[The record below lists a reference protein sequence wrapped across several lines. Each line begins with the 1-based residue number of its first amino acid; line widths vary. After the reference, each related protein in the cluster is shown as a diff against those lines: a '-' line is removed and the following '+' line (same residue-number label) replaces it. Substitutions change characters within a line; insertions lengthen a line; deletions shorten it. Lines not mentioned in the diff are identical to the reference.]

1 MTTRITEN
9 DISKKREIIYNIIGK
24 NTYREE
30 AILNNMEKEKHLLIL
45 DTDIGD
51 DIDDAYALSLLLA
64 ENAEL
69 LGVTTVYRNSLQR
82 AKIASKLISLFG
94 KSNEIKVYVGEDY
107 PEKEPLKKFEK
118 ADRDGKANIPHYIDE
133 EMKDEPVEDGAVD
146 FILDTLKKH
155 PNEVTIV
162 AIGPLTNLARA
173 IEKDKETFSL
183 AKDILMMGGNFS
195 EYDVE
200 WNFLCD
206 PEAAKTVFECGV
218 PIKAVGVDITRK
230 CTFKENTLECLSQLK
245 SDKYK
250 LLVKMTKIWIAHN
263 EERGQPPT
271 MHDPLAISTL
281 FNDRFVT
288 FKKGNYKIF
297 LSDKARAMSLS
308 EEHGAEIE
316 YAADVNVEA
325 FMQYLCKTLSNT
337 DTE

>member
-1 MTTRITEN
+1 MN
-9 DISKKREIIYNIIGK
+9 Y
-24 NTYREE
+24 
-30 AILNNMEKEKHLLIL
+30 EKSLMIL

-64 ENAEL
+64 ENANL

-82 AKIASKLISLFG
+82 AKIAKRLISLFG
-94 KSNEIKVYVGEDY
+94 KSDVDVYVGEDY
-107 PEKEPLKKFEK
+107 PEVEPLKKFEK
-118 ADRDGKANIPHYIDE
+118 ADKDGKANIPHYIDV
-133 EMKDEPVEDGAVD
+133 EMKDELVKEGAVD

-155 PNEVTIV
+155 PNEVTV
-162 AIGPLTNLARA
+162 LAIGPLTNLARA

-183 AKDILMMGGNFS
+183 AKELLLMGGNFS

-230 CTFKENTLECLSQLK
+230 CTFVENTLECFSQLQ
-245 SDKYK
+245 SEKYK
-250 LLVKMTKIWIAHN
+250 LLVKMTKIWIEHN

-281 FNDRFVT
+281 FQDGLVT
-288 FKKGNYKIF
+288 FKRGKFKIH
-297 LSDKARAMSLS
+297 LSDKARAMSLAD
-308 EEHGAEIE
+308 EKGTEIE
-316 YAADVNVEA
+316 YAADVDVEA
-325 FMQYLCKTLSNT
+325 FRQYLCTTLKRS
-337 DTE
+337 DL

>member
-1 MTTRITEN
+1 M
-9 DISKKREIIYNIIGK
+9 DY
-24 NTYREE
+24 
-30 AILNNMEKEKHLLIL
+30 EKSLIIL

-51 DIDDAYALSLLLA
+51 DIDDAYALSVLLA
-64 ENAEL
+64 ENANL

-82 AKIASKLISLFG
+82 AKIASRMISLFG
-94 KSNEIKVYVGEDY
+94 KSDEIPVYVGEDY
-107 PEKEPLKKFEK
+107 PEVEPLKKFEK
-118 ADRDGKANIPHYIDE
+118 VDKDGEPNIPHYIDA
-133 EMKDEPVEDGAVD
+133 EMKDEPVQEGAVD
-146 FILDTLKKH
+146 FILETLKKY
-155 PNEVTIV
+155 PNEVTLI

-173 IEKDKETFSL
+173 IERDKETFAL
-183 AKDILMMGGNFS
+183 TKDILLMGGNFS

-230 CTFKENTLECLSQLK
+230 CTFVENTLECFSKLK

-250 LLVKMTKIWIAHN
+250 LLVKMTRIWIEHN

-281 FNDRFVT
+281 FQDGLVF
-288 FKKGNYKIF
+288 FKKGKFKIF
-297 LSDKARAMSLS
+297 LSDKARAMSLAD
-308 EEHGAEIE
+308 EHGAEIE

-325 FMQYLCKTLSNT
+325 FRQYLCDVLQRS
-337 DTE
+337 DM